1 VINRLIFYIFGVNK
15 KTSDMP
21 KILIFK
27 DIWIFVIYGA
37 DMFENRIHVHV
48 GKKATFKLCKI
59 WLEPEVE
66 ISNGGELSQKQQKEV
81 LEIAKS
87 YKNELIQQWKDYIK
101 GQNIKVIKV
110 K

>member
-1 VINRLIFYIFGVNK
+1 
-15 KTSDMP
+15 MP

-37 DMFENRIHVHV
+37 DMYENRMHVHV

-59 WLEPEVE
+59 WIEPEVA
-66 ISNGGELSQKQQKEV
+66 ISNGGELSQKQQNEV
-81 LEIAKS
+81 LEIVKT
-87 YKNELIQQWKDYIK
+87 YRNELIHQWGDFVK
-101 GQNIKVIKV
+101 GKSIKVIKV

>member
-1 VINRLIFYIFGVNK
+1 
-15 KTSDMP
+15 MP

-37 DMFENRIHVHV
+37 DMYENRMHVHV

-66 ISNGGELSQKQQKEV
+66 ISNGGELSQKQQNEV
-81 LEIAKS
+81 LEIVKT
-87 YKNELIQQWKDYIK
+87 YRNELVIQWKDFVKGKSIK
-101 GQNIKVIKV
+101 IIKV